1 RRALAAPLPGP
12 PGRCPARGTVA
23 GGFPAPPLRR
33 RRRAVPRSRRR
44 TEGGSPRRTDRKRRA
59 ARPTTS
65 TAPLATARALP
76 GFAART
82 RASLPF
88 DQLFHFA
95 EQGGDVTELAVHGSK
110 AHVRHLVHGA
120 QSLHDR
126 FAYGAAGDFGFA
138 VLPEGPLDVVD
149 DILQHSQRNGPLF
162 ARGDQA
168 GQQFLALKRLPPPVL
183 FYDKKGRL

>member
-1 RRALAAPLPGP
+1 
-12 PGRCPARGTVA
+12 
-23 GGFPAPPLRR
+23 
-33 RRRAVPRSRRR
+33 
-44 TEGGSPRRTDRKRRA
+44 
-59 ARPTTS
+59 
-65 TAPLATARALP
+65 
-76 GFAART
+76 
-82 RASLPF
+82 
-88 DQLFHFA
+88 
-95 EQGGDVTELAVHGSK
+95 DVTELAVHGSK

-183 FYDKKGRL
+183 FYDKKGRLLPSLIGGETPPASLAGAPSPDGGALLGGS